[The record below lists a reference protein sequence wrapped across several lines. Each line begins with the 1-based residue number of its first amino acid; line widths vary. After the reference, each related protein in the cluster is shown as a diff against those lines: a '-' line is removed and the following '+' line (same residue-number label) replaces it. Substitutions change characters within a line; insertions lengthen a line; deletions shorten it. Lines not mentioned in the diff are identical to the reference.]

1 MDLNKLL
8 SVLRTQEKNL
18 KNLLKIGIEKQEILL
33 QNDTAKL
40 NETISH
46 EEQLLLSIQLTE
58 ENRLKIMKD
67 LFEFYKIDNERYK
80 LNILVNNLKNRVDS
94 QILMDIIDFEKRIKK
109 SIESINRL
117 NHLNMVLI
125 QQSRSLISE
134 TVKAV
139 INASSKSILDR
150 KG

>member
-8 SVLRTQEKNL
+8 GVLRTQEKNL
-18 KNLLKIGIEKQEILL
+18 KNLFKIGMEKQEILL
-33 QNDTAKL
+33 KNDFEKL
-40 NETISH
+40 NEIVSR

-58 ENRLKIMKD
+58 ENRLNIMQS
-67 LFEFYKIDNERYK
+67 LFELFQIDNERYK
-80 LNILVNNLKNRVDS
+80 LEILVNNLKNRVDE
-94 QILMDIIDFEKRIKK
+94 QILQDIESFEKRIKT
-109 SIESINRL
+109 SIESVGRL

-139 INASSKSILDR
+139 INNSTKSILDR

>member
-94 QILMDIIDFEKRIKK
+94 QILMDIIDYEKRIKK